1 MSILV
6 LSDGTTFQGQ
16 SFGANVDS
24 DGEVVFNTAMAGY
37 PESMT
42 DPSYRGQI
50 LVTTYPL
57 IGNYGVPSEE
67 LNEWGFSKNLE
78 SENIHIQGLVVLQ
91 VSETYSHHAAKSSLQ
106 EWMVKHNI
114 PGITGV
120 DTRAL
125 TKHLRERGVM
135 LGKIVQSDAELRIEN
150 GPAFAEASAGRGLR
164 NEDPNT
170 PTL

>member
-1 MSILV
+1 MAILE
-6 LSDGTTFQGQ
+6 LSDGTQFTGV
-16 SFGANVDS
+16 SFGANCDS

-67 LNEWGFSKNLE
+67 KNEWGFSKNFE
-78 SENIHIQGLVVLQ
+78 SEEIHIRGLIVAQ
-91 VSETYSHHAAKSSLQ
+91 VSDTYSHHKAVSSLQ
-106 EWMVKHNI
+106 NWMEHHKI
-114 PGITGV
+114 PGITGI

-135 LGKIVQSDAELRIEN
+135 LGRIVQDSEDARDKKQETNNIQI
-150 GPAFAEASAGRGLR
+150 PK
-164 NEDPNT
+164 
-170 PTL
+170 